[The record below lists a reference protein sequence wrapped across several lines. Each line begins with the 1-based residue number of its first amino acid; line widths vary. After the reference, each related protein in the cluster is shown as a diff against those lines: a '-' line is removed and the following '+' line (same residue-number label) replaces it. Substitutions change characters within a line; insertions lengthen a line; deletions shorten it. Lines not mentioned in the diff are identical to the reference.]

1 MADETLIK
9 QITVNGVGHKVD
21 YESLANLPVIPTAY
35 DDTDLKARCAEL
47 EADNENKAKIIKKLQ
62 KTADR
67 VASIAYAD
75 LPKLTYTLGGNI
87 TEFYVVR
94 GNDGKI
100 DNPIWTKDNTTYSYH
115 KNGQGYEEAGDDA
128 QFNFVAVIPEGK
140 AIVLKPTYEGETQPY
155 KNLTGTVP
163 YKDESGAEVA
173 NTYRISAT
181 KVTGSFDLA
190 IDALASYSVS
200 YVNGSYTFSTDEK
213 EVPASIAEGQDLVF
227 KFYHEIDKSVAPT
240 VEPTAAETLAKIDS
254 IKVDDVALVLTE
266 DMVTTT
272 AGKKKATITIPA
284 ASITGAVVVT
294 LKTVV
299 TE

>member
-1 MADETLIK
+1 M
-9 QITVNGVGHKVD
+9 
-21 YESLANLPVIPTAY
+21 IPTAY
-35 DDTDLKARCAEL
+35 DDTELKTRCAEL

-75 LPKLTYTLGGNI
+75 LPKLTYTLGNNI
-87 TEFYVVR
+87 TDFYVVR

-155 KNLTGTVP
+155 KNLTGNVP
-163 YKDESGAEVA
+163 YKDESGVQVA

-200 YVNGSYTFSTDEK
+200 YVNGSYSFSTDEK
-213 EVPASIAEGQDLVF
+213 EVPANIAEGQDLVF
-227 KFYHEIDKSVAPT
+227 KFYHEIDGSAPAS
-240 VEPTAAETLAKIDS
+240 EPTAAETLAKIDS
-254 IKVDDVALVLTE
+254 IKVNDIALDLTE
-266 DMVTTT
+266 DMVTTA
-272 AGKKKATITIPA
+272 AGKKKATITVPA
-284 ASITGAVVVT
+284 ALITGAVVVT